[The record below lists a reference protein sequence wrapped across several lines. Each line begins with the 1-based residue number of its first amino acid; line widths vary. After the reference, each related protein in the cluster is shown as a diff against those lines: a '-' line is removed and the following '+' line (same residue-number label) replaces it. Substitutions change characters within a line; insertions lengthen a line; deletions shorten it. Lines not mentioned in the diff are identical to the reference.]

1 MLACPTGFPHV
12 LGAVLLGIWNSHG
25 KQQLAT
31 SYRSLLANYGTEYLP
46 KEAFDWAWAS
56 EGKKW
61 ASQMLFCLQFGSEV
75 GRTILGKPAAWRRQ
89 P

>member
-12 LGAVLLGIWNSHG
+12 LPGIWNLHYE
-25 KQQLAT
+25 QQLAT

-56 EGKKW
+56 EEKSRQVRCCFVSNL
-61 ASQMLFCLQFGSEV
+61 AL
-75 GRTILGKPAAWRRQ
+75 RLG
-89 P
+89 